1 MASILI
7 FFCLHSKISVSNL
20 IPVLCNITWEWG
32 YISSWANLNV
42 DKRILMSLPFMNKV
56 HVYMY
61 FLVVKI
67 SKMQETYEPKLNM

>member
-42 DKRILMSLPFMNKV
+42 DKNINV
-56 HVYMY
+56 IV
-61 FLVVKI
+61 I
-67 SKMQETYEPKLNM
+67 YE